1 MSYGREITVEQTVVV
16 EIDDTKFT
24 PEWME
29 EFRASFFRFYDL
41 DDHLRHLGQLYVRG
55 LIDGRDDEFIEG
67 YGVASEMVSASQK
80 SGVVST
86 YSMAQGR
93 EWTITDLVFDGETY
107 GLTGYD

>member
-67 YGVASEMVSASQK
+67 YGVASEMGIRFAEI
-80 SGVVST
+80 G
-86 YSMAQGR
+86 G
-93 EWTITDLVFDGETY
+93 
-107 GLTGYD
+107 GLDVQHGSRARVDNY